1 MYNIILYT
9 SIVLPHLRI
18 QSRRVDDNPGDG
30 RGKTHFSGYYCTV
43 YACNP
48 RVNVRGLHTHGRKVS
63 SPEKTRCTMISS
75 GSKKQ
80 HFWCVRWQMAMH
92 TSRASRFPRRFRQT
106 RLVLFV
112 FHAWRIIIYRR
123 RAKRDT
129 PRSEEFEKISRRFVH
144 ISLSMHSYAY
154 LYIGTSYSYYS

>member
-1 MYNIILYT
+1 MIIRVT
-9 SIVLPHLRI
+9 AEGKRISQVIIVRCT
-18 QSRRVDDNPGDG
+18 RVIL
-30 RGKTHFSGYYCTV
+30 
-43 YACNP
+43 
-48 RVNVRGLHTHGRKVS
+48 GLMCVAYTHGRKVS

-144 ISLSMHSYAY
+144 ISLSVHSYAY
-154 LYIGTSYSYYS
+154 LYIGTYYS